1 MALVGEPDACLD
13 QAESYTTPS
22 RGIEGKAGRLGV
34 ADPSPDNNI
43 LLTLMSRPKDVPQ
56 SSHVMRFT
64 ECDQI
69 ETDNRT
75 AKRLLNRLQKAQK
88 NRNQKRKRIWMIA
101 MKLADS
107 YIDPQEGAIAPFT
120 SGLIAIA

>member
-1 MALVGEPDACLD
+1 MALVGEPDACRD

-43 LLTLMSRPKDVPQ
+43 RLALMSRPKDVRI
-56 SSHVMRFT
+56 SHRSVMRFT

-69 ETDNRT
+69 ETDDRT

-88 NRNQKRKRIWMIA
+88 RRNPKNAK
-101 MKLADS
+101 
-107 YIDPQEGAIAPFT
+107 GF
-120 SGLIAIA
+120 G